1 MSASPLKRNPTGAI
15 PSIESVHI
23 YPVNRARARF
33 GWPALTKGRKSL
45 NSWFVANQAVGKVSA
60 SNLVVS
66 HEKDD

>member
-1 MSASPLKRNPTGAI
+1 MSALTLKRSPTGAI

-45 NSWFVANQAVGKVSA
+45 NSWLANQAVGKVSA

>member
-1 MSASPLKRNPTGAI
+1 MSALPLKRNPTGAI

-45 NSWFVANQAVGKVSA
+45 NSF
-60 SNLVVS
+60 
-66 HEKDD
+66 HEKAG